1 MGCMGN
7 NMISSIEKKKED
19 TNQHN
24 DIIIVS

>member
-1 MGCMGN
+1 MGN